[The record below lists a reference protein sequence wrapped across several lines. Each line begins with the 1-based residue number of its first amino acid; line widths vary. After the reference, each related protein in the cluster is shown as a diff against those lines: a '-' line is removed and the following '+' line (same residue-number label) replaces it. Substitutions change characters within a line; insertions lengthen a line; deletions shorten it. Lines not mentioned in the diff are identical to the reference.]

1 MGKLIDLTTRLKT
14 LAPAQRDS
22 ASSKSDILSYDEQK
36 QKILFHERRQIK
48 RTILTEFVS
57 AMVVLP
63 EKGLLKVAI
72 FDISEEGISF
82 DVEADQGQ
90 FKMDEEVSMRVYLNQ
105 KTYFP
110 ITIQIKHVTDELSEG
125 VIRHG
130 SVFMRG
136 VASENSSTDAALQY
150 FVRFIES
157 VSVGLKN
164 DNGDLMAPKIS

>member
-1 MGKLIDLTTRLKT
+1 MGKLIDLTPRLKT
-14 LAPAQRDS
+14 LAPAPNNF
-22 ASSKSDILSYDEQK
+22 ASDQTEVLSYEEQK
-36 QKILFHERRQIK
+36 QKMLFHERRQIK

-63 EKGLLKVAI
+63 EKGLLKVAM

-82 DVEADQGQ
+82 DIEPDHGQ
-90 FKMDEEVSMRVYLNQ
+90 FKIDEEVSMRVYLNN

-110 ITIQIKHVTDELSEG
+110 ITIQIKHATFEKSEG

-130 SVFMRG
+130 SVFLRN
-136 VASENSSTDAALQY
+136 ADTDAALQY

-157 VSVGLKN
+157 VSAGLKK
-164 DNGDLMAPKIS
+164 DEGDMMAPKIS

>member
-14 LAPAQRDS
+14 LAPTQNSFANEPS
-22 ASSKSDILSYDEQK
+22 EVVSYDEQK

-82 DVEADQGQ
+82 DIEPEHGQ
-90 FKMDEEVSMRVYLNQ
+90 FKVNEEVSMRVYLNQ

-110 ITIQIKHVTDELSEG
+110 ITIQIKHGTFEKSEG
-125 VIRHG
+125 VVRHG
-130 SVFMRG
+130 SVFLRG
-136 VASENSSTDAALQY
+136 SDTDAALQY

-157 VSVGLKN
+157 VSAGLKK
-164 DNGDLMAPKIS
+164 DDGDLMAPKIS